1 LALSVSLTLYE
12 PAPKPDGSFATTDV
26 LLNEVIVKAVLPN
39 DTFGASPVGLKPV
52 PLIVS

>member
-26 LLNEVIVKAVLPN
+26 LLNEAIVKAALAN
-39 DTFGASPVGLKPV
+39 HTFGGSPVWLKPV